1 VPELCHPVS
10 ERLYPDVG
18 MEHLVLCFSLY
29 LVLVLGV
36 TEVSLALFFTLPLN
50 VPAHIDKI
58 PPELPLLEAEHSQLS
73 QSLLTSEVLQS
84 LDIFLALNP

>member
-1 VPELCHPVS
+1 MSGQNL
-10 ERLYPDVG
+10 
-18 MEHLVLCFSLY
+18 LCFSLCPFPP
-29 LVLVLGV
+29 VLSLDIL
-36 TEVSLALFFTLPLN
+36 EVSLALFFTLPLN